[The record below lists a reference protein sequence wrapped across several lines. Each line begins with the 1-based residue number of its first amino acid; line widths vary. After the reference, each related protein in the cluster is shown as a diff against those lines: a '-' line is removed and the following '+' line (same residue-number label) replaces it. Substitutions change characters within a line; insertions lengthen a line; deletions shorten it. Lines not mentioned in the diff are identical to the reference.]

1 MEKATTNSLRRE
13 AEELGL
19 RAGRRVDVID
29 SIDGEETSGGES
41 GAALWC
47 GYFSISFNATWA
59 DTRNASDTTPYC
71 GQKWE
76 RRCVCVDFDK
86 IYVIFSL
93 IMIFSVMT
101 GLGLW
106 LENRRLEKEN
116 ERMRKILYW
125 RDWK

>member
-1 MEKATTNSLRRE
+1 MGTKRE
-13 AEELGL
+13 
-19 RAGRRVDVID
+19 
-29 SIDGEETSGGES
+29 GE
-41 GAALWC
+41 
-47 GYFSISFNATWA
+47 
-59 DTRNASDTTPYC
+59 
-71 GQKWE
+71 
-76 RRCVCVDFDK
+76 CVYVDFDK

-106 LENRRLEKEN
+106 MENRRLEKEN

>member
-1 MEKATTNSLRRE
+1 M
-13 AEELGL
+13 
-19 RAGRRVDVID
+19 
-29 SIDGEETSGGES
+29 
-41 GAALWC
+41 
-47 GYFSISFNATWA
+47 
-59 DTRNASDTTPYC
+59 
-71 GQKWE
+71 
-76 RRCVCVDFDK
+76 DFDK
-86 IYVIFSL
+86 IYVTFSL